1 MISNM
6 LRFPLSMLDDEM
18 ERWLYP
24 EVIRDR
30 GRRIRASYPPINL
43 GTTDKSVEVYLF
55 APGMNPDA
63 LDVVIEKT
71 LLSIE
76 GERHM
81 PEAANE
87 ETSSYRQ
94 ERFEG
99 RFKRVITLPEEVDA
113 DKAEAVYKDG
123 VLHISIPKQ
132 SELQPRQIKV
142 SVK

>member
-6 LRFPLSMLDDEM
+6 LRFPLSMLDEDM

-24 EVIRDR
+24 EVVHDR
-30 GRRIRASYPPINL
+30 GRRVRSSYPPINL

-55 APGMNPDA
+55 SPGMNPDA
-63 LDVVIEKT
+63 LDVVIEKN

-76 GERHM
+76 GERRL

-87 ETSSYRQ
+87 ESSSYRQ

-113 DKAEAVYKDG
+113 DQAEAVYRDG

-142 SVK
+142 SVE